1 MKSIIILSFL
11 FLFTFT
17 YLNSQKLDEN
27 SFKNKIIE
35 IEKNEYKP
43 EILGNLS
50 TFILD
55 NLDYLGHT
63 NPQIRDDLFTTFLYK
78 VIQKNIVNDSTLK
91 LISNKLLS
99 SDYLFYNIEK
109 VDDSSVFKR
118 TFSVLL
124 FSSIIKRHNT
134 NKFLT
139 AIELKQI
146 KEKIIQY
153 INTEKNELGYDN
165 YFGWA
170 HSPAHTADALKSL
183 LEINDLTKEDYV
195 EIVNSAFY
203 LITKTNNVYTHG
215 EDKRIA
221 SAIFSAIHKNNL
233 TYAETTE
240 IINNNIALLENE
252 KEMIVKFYKK
262 QNMLNLVRSL
272 YFYMNY
278 YKKDA
283 GFIEYLRDKVYKLM

>member
-1 MKSIIILSFL
+1 M
-11 FLFTFT
+11 
-17 YLNSQKLDEN
+17 
-27 SFKNKIIE
+27 E
-35 IEKNEYKP
+35 IEKIEYNP
-43 EILGNLS
+43 EIIGNLS

-55 NLDYLGHT
+55 NLEYLGHT
-63 NPQIRDDLFTTFLYK
+63 NPEIRDNLFTTFLYK
-78 VIQKNIVNDSTLK
+78 VIQKNIVSDSTLK
-91 LISNKLLS
+91 IVSKKLLS
-99 SDYLFYNIEK
+99 DDYLFYNIKKE
-109 VDDSSVFKR
+109 DNTSVYKR

-124 FSSIIKRHNT
+124 FSPIIRRHNT
-134 NKFLT
+134 NKFFVT
-139 AIELKQI
+139 DELKEI
-146 KEKIIQY
+146 KDKIILY
-153 INTEKNELGYDN
+153 IKTEKNELGFDKE
-165 YFGWA
+165 FGWA

-183 LEINDLTKEDYV
+183 FETNELTKEDYI
-195 EIVNSAFY
+195 EIANSAFY

-221 SAIFSAIHKNNL
+221 SALFSAIHNDNI
-233 TYAETTE
+233 TYAEITD

-283 GFIEYLRDKVYKLM
+283 SFIEYLRDNVYKVM